1 MSEPTLKDVLDA
13 EFKEGGALALT
24 PHVNFWMGLIDST
37 SYTEEGVTA
46 QLLLMDM
53 FISAMPQEVRGYLEM
68 HFHAKRH

>member
-24 PHVNFWMGLIDST
+24 PHVNFWLGLIDST

-46 QLLLMDM
+46 KLLLMDM
-53 FISAMPQEVRGYLEM
+53 FLAAMPQELRSYLEL
-68 HFHAKRH
+68 HIHAKRD